1 MIKQLAI
8 LATMMTTVT
17 LLAQPAAGCLQSY
30 VEMQNAKESTGVDEK
45 SGGTVALKTRFMD
58 TTGNWSSLKEF
69 FFEDR
74 PVFLAMNYADCPQL
88 CQNQLKILAEKFSEA
103 EMVPGK
109 DFEFISISLDPREA
123 DIRTREVK
131 QNFSRLLTGD
141 ASSEGIHFLV
151 GKKADIDS
159 VANSIGF
166 KYVYVPSAGH
176 YSHAPL
182 CVALTA
188 EGKISRYI
196 HGLAIEASQL
206 SESMKIAQTGEVA
219 EESVSMFA
227 YACLLF
233 GVNPGQYTK
242 NLLGLMKIAGV
253 ATVIIIGAC
262 VIPFWFR
269 APPAAKSKT
278 EEIAAMDANHA
289 TVSFKEKNSNE

>member
-1 MIKQLAI
+1 MNKFPLIFA
-8 LATMMTTVT
+8 MTIWIGLV
-17 LLAQPAAGCLQSY
+17 ANPSACAQSY
-30 VEMQNAKESTGVDEK
+30 VELKEAKKSTGVDEK
-45 SGGTVALKTRFMD
+45 AGKFVALNSRFMD
-58 TTGNWSSLKEF
+58 LKGNWSSLKEF

-74 PVFLAMNYADCPQL
+74 PVFLSMNYADCPQL

-103 EMVPGK
+103 KMVPGK

-123 DIRTREVK
+123 DVRTREVK
-131 QNFSRLLTGD
+131 QNFSRLLTGK
-141 ASSEGIHFLV
+141 AESEGIHFLV
-151 GKKADIDS
+151 GKKADIDL

-166 KYVYVPSAGH
+166 KYVYVASAGH

-196 HGLAIEASQL
+196 HGLAIEAPQL
-206 SESMKIAQTGEVA
+206 TESKEIAGSGKVA
-219 EESVSMFA
+219 DESISMFA

-242 NLLGLMKIAGV
+242 NLLGLMKIAGA
-253 ATVIIIGAC
+253 ATVIIVGAC

-269 APPAAKSKT
+269 SPQTAREKIAEEQVADQGTESFEGNKS
-278 EEIAAMDANHA
+278 N
-289 TVSFKEKNSNE
+289 NS